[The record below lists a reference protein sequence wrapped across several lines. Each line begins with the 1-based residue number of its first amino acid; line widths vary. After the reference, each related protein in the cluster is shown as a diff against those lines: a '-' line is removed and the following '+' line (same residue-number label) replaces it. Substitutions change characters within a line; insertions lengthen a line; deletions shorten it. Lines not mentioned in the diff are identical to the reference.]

1 MHLIINFLSYY
12 MLKAMMWV
20 GISFPKID
28 SVSLSETAKWAEELH
43 GGSTLPLLF
52 LITLSG

>member
-52 LITLSG
+52 LITLSS